1 MREWILG
8 RNPVYEVFQAR
19 RRQVFRLLVAQGV
32 EEKGRLAEILALAE
46 KKHLPIERAARARL
60 DSLGEGHQGVALEVS
75 GYPYSDLSE
84 ILAQAQRRAE
94 PPLLLLLDML
104 QNPQNLGVLM
114 RTAESVGVHGILIP
128 PRRAAEV
135 TPAVVHTSAGA
146 SEHLLVAQM
155 NLAQAI
161 DTLKE
166 HGLWVVGLEGGRGS
180 QPIEQAPLTGPL
192 ALVVGN
198 EGEGMRALVRS
209 KCDFLASLPM
219 RGRIDSLNAGVAGS
233 IALYITL
240 QARLARAEPPHSK

>member
-19 RRQVFRLLVAQGV
+19 RRQVFRLLIAQGV
-32 EEKGRLAEILALAE
+32 DEKGRLAEILAMAA
-46 KKHLPIERAARARL
+46 KKRVPVERAARARL

-75 GYPYSDLSE
+75 GYPYSDLGE
-84 ILAQAQRRAE
+84 ILARATQRSEA
-94 PPLLLLLDML
+94 PLLLLLDML

-128 PRRAAEV
+128 QRRAAEV
-135 TPAVVHTSAGA
+135 TPAVVHSSAGA

-180 QPIEQAPLTGPL
+180 QPIEHAPLDGPL

-198 EGEGMRALVRS
+198 EGEGMRALVRQ
-209 KCDFLASLPM
+209 KCDYLASLPM
-219 RGRIDSLNAGVAGS
+219 RGRIDSLNASVAGS
-233 IALYITL
+233 VALYFAL
-240 QARLARAEPPHSK
+240 QARIRQAGGSSAV